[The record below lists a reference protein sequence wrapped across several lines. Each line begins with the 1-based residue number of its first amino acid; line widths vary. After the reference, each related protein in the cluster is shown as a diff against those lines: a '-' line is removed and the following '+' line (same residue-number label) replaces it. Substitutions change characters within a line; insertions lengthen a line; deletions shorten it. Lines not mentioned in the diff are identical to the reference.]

1 MKILGL
7 RLKNLNALKGEW
19 QIDFRQPAFADN
31 GLFAITGP
39 TGAGKSTL
47 LDAICLALYHET
59 PRLNAVGGQS
69 NELMTRHTA
78 DCLAEV
84 EFEVQSTVYRAF
96 WSQRRARDKADG
108 ALQPPK
114 VELARID
121 AATGTGHILTTHS
134 KDKTRRIAEITGLDF
149 GRFTKSMLLAQG
161 GFAAFLNANANDR
174 AELLEELTGTEIY
187 GQLSQAVFERAR
199 EAREA
204 LARTQAQADGVQL
217 LAPEARAELQARHQQ
232 LHTAL
237 ADTQTAWATAQGQHA
252 WLQQCASAQQ
262 AVDQAT
268 AAEQR
273 ALQAQHQAH
282 DALQRLEQD
291 APAQRLLPLHQH
303 WQRSLDAHRQTQ
315 DTLQKLEQSLLD
327 QQALQAHLHQHAA
340 HLAQAE
346 ASAARQQ
353 LLALQATMEGLQRY
367 QQQHAAD
374 AQLGEHLGSWRALL
388 QQRQHALQQRDEQ
401 QRSAGQLATD
411 VAQLQRALA
420 TQTGQ
425 LHTATQ
431 AETAA
436 SDALQAATAALHQ
449 LLAQHGSASLAELRA
464 RWQSAL
470 QAVAQAEQCQALAA
484 TRREHAQHQ
493 EQLVAAIA
501 AGTAEFDRLA
511 AALADLRQR
520 YAAQRE
526 VVTDKRQLLEQER
539 RIQSLEAHR
548 QALQPGQACPLCGAL
563 EHPAVAAYQALDV
576 SATQTALNAA
586 EAALEQWKE
595 QGEAAKAALAA
606 AQQRQSGLH
615 DQLQQRQ
622 AASARSAEAWQALQ
636 PPDGPTGD
644 WQQPGPWAEALAQA
658 HSQASAVQRALQQ
671 AEDGEQALHAA
682 TAAHYQATQVRHDAV
697 HQHQVLQQR
706 LHEAQQRMQQ
716 AQQALEQQAGT
727 LATLEAQ
734 LQASL
739 AAHGQHLPDPAATA
753 AWLDARQQAWQQWQD
768 SVQQLQ
774 QLSPRW
780 ALQQQDCAQA
790 EATAAQWQ
798 ERSAAGPWPATRS
811 MASPAPDPA
820 TLPATLADCA
830 PAIAAQAQLLAQLQG
845 RITQTQS
852 AAQAEQAA
860 VAQAH
865 SDWLQALQASPFADV
880 QAFLLACLPE
890 DERLRLQQ
898 WQRTLADAVQAAATL
913 RAQALA
919 QHAQLQAQALTD
931 QPPEA
936 VLHQLEALELQRR
949 TLTEQ
954 LGATRARLEDDDRHR
969 ENQQT
974 LLAQIAAQAQDSELW
989 QRLNALIGS
998 AQGDKYRKFAQG
1010 LTLDHLLQLAN
1021 QHLARL
1027 HERYV
1032 LQRKPTGELE
1042 LDIVDR
1048 WQGDVAR
1055 DTRTLSG
1062 GESFLVSLSLALALS
1077 DLVSHKVSIDSL
1089 FLDEGFGTLDGD
1101 TLETALAALD
1111 VLNARGKM
1119 IGIISHVEALKE
1131 RIPTQIHVEKGG
1143 GVGHSRLSIRS

>member
-1 MKILGL
+1 MKILSL

-114 VELARID
+114 VELAQIE
-121 AATGTGHILTTHS
+121 AATGAGHILTTHS

-268 AAEQR
+268 AAEQQ

-282 DALQRLEQD
+282 DVLQRLEQD

-315 DTLQKLEQSLLD
+315 ETLQKLQQSLLD
-327 QQALQAHLHQHAA
+327 QQALQAYLHQHAA
-340 HLAQAE
+340 QQAQAE
-346 ASAARQQ
+346 ASTARQQ
-353 LLALQATMEGLQRY
+353 LQALQEAMEELQRY

-374 AQLGEHLGSWRALL
+374 AQLGEHLGGWRAQL
-388 QQRQHALQQRDEQ
+388 QQRQHALQQLAEQ
-401 QRSAGQLATD
+401 QHSATQHGAD
-411 VAQLQRALA
+411 VDQLQRTLA
-420 TQTGQ
+420 AQTAQ
-425 LHTATQ
+425 LHTAAQ
-431 AETAA
+431 AETVA
-436 SDALQAATAALHQ
+436 SNALQAATAALHQ
-449 LLAQHGSASLAELRA
+449 LLAQHGSASLAALRA
-464 RWQSAL
+464 RWQAVL
-470 QAVAQAEQCQALAA
+470 QAVAQAEQRQALAA

-493 EQLVAAIA
+493 AQLEAALA
-501 AGTAEFDRLA
+501 AGTAELDRQT

-520 YAAQRE
+520 YAAQRD
-526 VVTDKRQLLEQER
+526 VVADKRQLLEQER

-548 QALQPGQACPLCGAL
+548 RALQPGHACPLCGAL

-586 EAALEQWKE
+586 EAALEQCKE

-615 DQLQQRQ
+615 DQLQQLHT
-622 AASARSAEAWQALQ
+622 ASARSAAAWQTLQ
-636 PPDGPTGD
+636 PPEGPSGD

-658 HSQASAVQRALQQ
+658 NRQAHAVQHTLQQ
-671 AEDGEQALHAA
+671 AEDGERALHAA
-682 TAAHYQATQVRHDAV
+682 TAAHYQTTQARHDAA
-697 HQHQVLQQR
+697 HQHDGLQQR
-706 LHEAQQRMQQ
+706 LHTAQQRVQQ
-716 AQQALEQQAGT
+716 AQQAVQQQADA

-739 AAHGQHLPDPAATA
+739 ADHGQHLPDPAATA
-753 AWLDARQQAWQQWQD
+753 AWLDALQHAWQRWQD
-768 SVQQLQ
+768 SGQQLQ

-780 ALQQQDCAQA
+780 ALQQQACAQA

-798 ERSAAGPWPATRS
+798 ARSATCPMPTAL
-811 MASPAPDPA
+811 ASPAPDPA
-820 TLPATLADCA
+820 TLPPTLADCA
-830 PAIAAQAQLLAQLQG
+830 TAIAAQAQHLAQLQG

-852 AAQAEQAA
+852 AVEAEQAA

-865 SDWLQALQASPFADV
+865 SAWLQALQASPFADV
-880 QAFLLACLPE
+880 QAFQQACLPE
-890 DERLRLQQ
+890 AERLRLQQ
-898 WQRTLADAVQAAATL
+898 WQRTLADAVQAAATW

-919 QHAQLQAQALTD
+919 QQAQLQAQALTA

-936 VLHQLEALELQRR
+936 VLNQLEALELQRR
-949 TLTEQ
+949 AQTEQ
-954 LGATRARLEDDDRHR
+954 LGATRARLEDDDRYR
-969 ENQQT
+969 ENQQA

-998 AQGDKYRKFAQG
+998 AQGDKFRKFAQG

-1032 LQRKPTGELE
+1032 LRRKPTGELE